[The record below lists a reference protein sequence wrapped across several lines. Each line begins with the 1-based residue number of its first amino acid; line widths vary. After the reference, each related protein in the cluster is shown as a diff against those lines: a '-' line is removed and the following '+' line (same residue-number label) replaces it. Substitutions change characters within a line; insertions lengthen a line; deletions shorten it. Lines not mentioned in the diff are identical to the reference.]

1 VSAGEPG
8 QPGGRERKV
17 GVDLGGTKL
26 AVGTADGVKVIPT
39 PATGEDIIG
48 AVLDLA
54 GDAVGIGVC
63 VAGRIDLQ
71 TGTTLATHLPQL
83 SGFPLVERLRQER
96 RQVTLIN
103 DADAAA
109 LAEHRF
115 GAARGTHT
123 SLYVT
128 VSTGIGAGLVYN
140 DRLYQGFRGQAVE
153 LGHAGAVSTHPCPCG
168 RIGCV
173 DLTASGKA
181 ITQAGRALLGD
192 PDLPGEHL
200 ALLAKSGHSGIQ
212 DIVRGAARQ
221 LAPVLANA
229 CVLFDPEAIVLGGG
243 VVLGYGSLYLN
254 ALQEA
259 LAASLGHWCVPEIR
273 LAELGKQSGILGAL
287 ESLQ

>member
-1 VSAGEPG
+1 ML
-8 QPGGRERKV
+8 KV

-26 AVGTADGVKVIPT
+26 AVGTADEVKVMPT
-39 PATGEDIIG
+39 PATGEDIVHAI
-48 AVLDLA
+48 LDLA
-54 GDAVGIGVC
+54 GDAPGIGVC

-71 TGTTLATHLPQL
+71 AGTTLATHLPQL
-83 SGFPLVERLRQER
+83 SGFPLVERLRQGG
-96 RQVTLIN
+96 RQVSLIN

-153 LGHAGAVSTHPCPCG
+153 LGHAGAVSTEPCPCG

-181 ITQAGRALLGD
+181 ITRAGRTLLGD

-200 ALLAKSGHSGIQ
+200 AQLARDGHSGLQ
-212 DIVRGAARQ
+212 EIVRRAADQ

-229 CVLFDPEAIVLGGG
+229 CVLFDPEVVVLGGG
-243 VVLGYGSLYLN
+243 VAIGYGHLYLT
-254 ALQEA
+254 ALQAA
-259 LAASLGHWCVPEIR
+259 LAASLGHWSVPEIR
-273 LAELGKQSGILGAL
+273 VAELGQQSGILGAL